1 MEGKPYLKSKE
12 AQALKTREISC
23 EGRSVSQGLE
33 ENQMHMRNIF
43 LNDQIC
49 ISYKSQYL
57 TLFDTETKR
66 GAGIWPCHNKFKAEA
81 H

>member
-1 MEGKPYLKSKE
+1 MPLSLSTHLGNSK
-12 AQALKTREISC
+12 
-23 EGRSVSQGLE
+23 GFRSVSQGLE
-33 ENQMHMRNIF
+33 ENRMHMRNIF

-66 GAGIWPCHNKFKAEA
+66 GAGIWPCHNKFKIEA